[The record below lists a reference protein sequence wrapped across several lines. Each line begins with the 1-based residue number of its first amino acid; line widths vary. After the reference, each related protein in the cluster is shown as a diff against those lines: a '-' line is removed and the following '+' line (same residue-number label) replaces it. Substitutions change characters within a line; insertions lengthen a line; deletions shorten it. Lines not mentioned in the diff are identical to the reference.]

1 MKLEIITNN
10 SEETVKVA
18 TTLAKVIVPPAVI
31 SLVGDL
37 GAGKTTFAKGLG
49 KAYEINEFIT
59 SPTFTILN
67 EYTEGKI
74 KLYHFDMYR
83 LSSFEEAVETGFL
96 EYFDLDNL
104 NGVTV
109 VEWAS
114 NTPEIL
120 PKTYFQITI
129 LKLDED
135 DEKRKIIFE
144 NVEKKWKYYQ

>member
-1 MKLEIITNN
+1 MKLEIITNKDT
-10 SEETVKVA
+10 ETIAVA
-18 TTLAKVIVPPAVI
+18 TSLAKVITPPAVL

-37 GAGKTTFAKGLG
+37 GAGKTTFTKGLG

-67 EYTEGKI
+67 EYNEGKT

-96 EYFDLDNL
+96 EYFDLDTL
-104 NGVTV
+104 EGITV

-120 PKTYFQITI
+120 PKSYYQVTI
-129 LKLDED
+129 LKLDDE
-135 DEKRKIIFE
+135 EKRKIIFE
-144 NVEKKWKYYQ
+144 KVEQKWKYYQ